1 MSDTADADSSLGRKP
16 TGDEIT
22 LPPNTREKVLKRDG
36 YRCVLC
42 NAESAEMAGEATLQV
57 HHAEYDPE
65 HCDVNDM
72 ANLTTLCTVCHSWMH
87 GMPDPDDLSI
97 ELTKKAIHRLV
108 GGDFEILEILVEDG
122 PMSAKRIAAQ
132 AAHNPD
138 IQTVKQRLYAIM
150 GVDTIV
156 DEQPQIVDK
165 DAETGRWGLPEDVET
180 SERQDPQTIYDT
192 VKRTRDKIVQSAME
206 QGYDQELIADIV
218 GIDKRQCYVCLHR
231 ARAYDFDLDKFTGPG
246 RPPKDG
252 GGTVEHHPTTTTRES
267 SPAEGCSNDDA
278 DNGSDTTNSDSVGAT
293 DRTNG
298 TNGNGGIINR

>member
-1 MSDTADADSSLGRKP
+1 MSNAANTDGSLSRTP
-16 TGDEIT
+16 TGDEVT
-22 LPPNTREKVLKRDG
+22 LPPNVREKVLKRDG

-42 NAESAEMAGEATLQV
+42 NAESADAGGEATLQV
-57 HHAEYDPE
+57 HHAEYDPD

-72 ANLTTLCTVCHSWMH
+72 DNLTTLCTVCHSWMH
-87 GMPDPDDLSI
+87 GMPDPDDLPI
-97 ELTKKAIHRLV
+97 ELSKKAIRRLV
-108 GGDFEILEILVEDG
+108 GGDFEILQILVADG

-165 DAETGRWGLPEDVET
+165 DANTGQWGLERDIDT
-180 SERQDPQTIYDT
+180 SERRDPQTIYDT

-218 GIDKRQCYVCLHR
+218 GIDKRQCYVCMHR
-231 ARAYDFDLDKFTGPG
+231 ARAYDFDMSRFTGRG

-252 GGTVEHHPTTTTRES
+252 GGTVTHRSTTTRED
-267 SPAEGCSNDDA
+267 SPAEGNTA
-278 DNGSDTTNSDSVGAT
+278 ANGEDTNNIDSSEST
-293 DRTNG
+293 DSTDKPKEG
-298 TNGNGGIINR
+298 GGIVNR